1 MEISE
6 VVSGSSGFPNQ
17 LLEVKP
23 KIKRLWYRG
32 ELRSEILKKT
42 VAVVGSRRMS
52 RYGRSVIEE
61 IVPRLCGAGY
71 TIVSGLMYGVDQLA
85 HKKTLESGGKAIA
98 VLGWGI
104 ARSNDPESDR
114 LADQIVSSDGV
125 VMSEYPEDFRGQL
138 WTFPARNRIVVGLSD
153 IVVVVEAGI
162 KSGTMSTV
170 KWAEKMGKPIYAV
183 PGSMFS
189 STSEGANFMI
199 ETQLAKPL
207 TAKVMDEICGRSGQ
221 NVAVGHAL
229 NEMNQSEK
237 SILEY
242 LGVVGPCTVN
252 EIARGLGIGVGEI
265 LGIIGALEMKGVV
278 KEERRI
284 FAIV

>member
-61 IVPRLCGAGY
+61 IVPRLCGADY

-85 HKKTLESGGKAIA
+85 HKKTLECGGKAIA

-153 IVVVVEAGI
+153 IIVVVEAGI

-170 KWAEKMGKPIYAV
+170 KWAEKMGKPVYAV

-189 STSEGANFMI
+189 STSEGANYMI

-207 TAKVMDEICGRSGQ
+207 TAKVMDEICGSSGQ
-221 NVAVGHAL
+221 NVAVGQAL
-229 NEMNQSEK
+229 NEMNQGEK

-278 KEERRI
+278 KEERGI